1 MGQYSGGTLP
11 GLRTEGTMR
20 TEGWARRTEGTMR
33 TEGDIRREGGIR
45 TEGWARRVAGSG
57 SVYYSRQGTTR

>member
-1 MGQYSGGTLP
+1 M
-11 GLRTEGTMR
+11 RTEGTMR
-20 TEGWARRTEGTMR
+20 T
-33 TEGDIRREGGIR
+33 EGGIR